1 MFREV
6 TRINRRLSLEETLE
20 LLRKQVRGVL
30 SVIGEDGYP
39 YGVPMDYWFS
49 EEDGKIYFHSGKRGH
64 KIDALRRCEKASFC
78 IYDKGYHENGDW
90 PLIIKSVIVFGRV
103 EFIEDYDRAIEVS
116 RQLSYKFTRDEDYI
130 EGEIRR
136 SGPGVLCFALIP
148 EHITGKWVK
157 ES

>member
-6 TRINRRLSLEETLE
+6 ARINRRLSREETLE

-30 SVIGEDGYP
+30 SVIGDNRYP
-39 YGVPMDYWFS
+39 YGVPMNYWFS

-78 IYDKGYHENGDW
+78 IYDEGYRENGDW
-90 PLIIKSVIVFGRV
+90 ALIIKSVVVFGRV
-103 EFIEDYDRAIEVS
+103 EFIEDYDRAIQVS
-116 RQLSYKFTRDEDYI
+116 RQLSYKFTKDEDYI
-130 EGEIRR
+130 ESEIRR
-136 SGPGVLCFALIP
+136 SGPGVLCFALVP
-148 EHITGKWVK
+148 EHIAGKWVK